1 MDAAM
6 ERAIERTI
14 DRDMDRTMNRA
25 MEPAIGS
32 TMGST
37 MGSGMRIASWNVN
50 SVRTR
55 LEQVLAWLAAEQPEV
70 LCLQE
75 TKVADE
81 LFPRQAFEHLGYGL
95 AISGQKAYNGVA
107 ILSRLP
113 LEDVQV
119 GFAALL
125 PHDPAAQ
132 ELGEQK
138 RVISARIAGL
148 RVLDLYVPN
157 GSSVGSAKYDYKLAW
172 LACLERYLAEQE
184 QQGEPLVMVGDFNIA
199 PEDRDIHDPARLSGG
214 IMASEA
220 ERQAL
225 RQVLGQRL
233 EDGFRLFEPASGHW
247 SWWDYR
253 SGGWERGQGW
263 RIDHI
268 YLDAELRDRAVGC
281 SIHAQT
287 RGNPQPSDHAPV
299 LVNLAWPPEE
309 EEEGTLPPSERCGR

>member
-1 MDAAM
+1 
-6 ERAIERTI
+6 
-14 DRDMDRTMNRA
+14 
-25 MEPAIGS
+25 
-32 TMGST
+32 
-37 MGSGMRIASWNVN
+37 MRIATWNVN

-55 LEQVLAWLAAEQPEV
+55 LDQVLAWLAAERPEV

-81 LFPRQAFEHLGYGL
+81 LFPLEPFRALGYEA

-125 PHDPAAQ
+125 PDDPEAPG
-132 ELGEQK
+132 LGEQK
-138 RVISARIAGL
+138 RLISAQIAGL
-148 RVLDLYVPN
+148 RVLNLYVPN
-157 GSSVGSAKYDYKLAW
+157 GSSLRSEKYAYKLEW
-172 LACLERYLAEQE
+172 LACLKRYLDAQE
-184 QQGEPLVMVGDFNIA
+184 TQGEPLVMVGDFNIA
-199 PEDRDIHDPARLSGG
+199 LEARDIHDPARLNGG
-214 IMASEA
+214 IMASEP

-225 RQVLGQRL
+225 QAALGERL
-233 EDGFRLFEPASGHW
+233 EDGFRLFEPESGHW

-253 SGGWERGQGW
+253 TAGWETGRGW

-268 YLDAELRDRAVGC
+268 YLDAELRDHALGC
-281 SIHAQT
+281 TIDAPM

-299 LVNLAWPPEE
+299 IINLAWPPEDEGEDDDE
-309 EEEGTLPPSERCGR
+309 EY